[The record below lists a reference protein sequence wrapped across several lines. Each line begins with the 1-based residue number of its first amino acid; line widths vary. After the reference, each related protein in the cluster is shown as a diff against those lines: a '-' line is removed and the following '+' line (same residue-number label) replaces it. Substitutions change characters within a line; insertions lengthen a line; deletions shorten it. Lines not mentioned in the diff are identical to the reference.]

1 MILKLFPWNYDVFFS
16 LFFFNTDKEGC
27 LNWYLSIPVKNV
39 KVIDVTEVNRTHTF
53 VRDPDSP
60 CQLTPYIAYLDV
72 TGNWK
77 NFSLSAN
84 VLKVEIGDLNFKDS
98 NIMV

>member
-1 MILKLFPWNYDVFFS
+1 MFFS

-27 LNWYLSIPVKNV
+27 LHWDLSISVKNV
-39 KVIDVTEVNRTHTF
+39 KVIDITEVNRTYTF
-53 VRDPDSP
+53 VRDPGSP

-77 NFSLSAN
+77 NFILSAN
-84 VLKVEIGDLNFKDS
+84 VLEVETGDPNLRDS
-98 NIMV
+98 YITV

>member
-1 MILKLFPWNYDVFFS
+1 MILKLFPSNYDMFFS
-16 LFFFNTDKEGC
+16 LFFFDTNTEGC
-27 LNWYLSIPVKNV
+27 LHWDWKKEVKNV
-39 KVIDVTEVNRTHTF
+39 KVIDVTEVNRRYTF
-53 VRDPDSP
+53 VRDPGSP

-84 VLKVEIGDLNFKDS
+84 VLKVEIGVPDFRDS
-98 NIMV
+98 YITV

>member
-1 MILKLFPWNYDVFFS
+1 MFFS
-16 LFFFNTDKEGC
+16 LFFFNTETEGC
-27 LNWYLSIPVKNV
+27 LNWDWSIPVTNV

-84 VLKVEIGDLNFKDS
+84 VLKMEIRDLKFKDS
-98 NIMV
+98 DIMV

>member
-1 MILKLFPWNYDVFFS
+1 MFFS
-16 LFFFNTDKEGC
+16 LFFFNTGKEGC
-27 LNWYLSIPVKNV
+27 HRWKQSVSVINV
-39 KVIDVTEVNRTHTF
+39 KVIDVTEVNRKYTF
-53 VRDPDSP
+53 VRDPRSP

-84 VLKVEIGDLNFKDS
+84 VLKVEIRDLNFKDS
-98 NIMV
+98 DIMV